1 MVRYY
6 IKEKPVFHD
15 DKCLIEYRIWAD
27 YGPFWNFV
35 LTILPVFTLFVF
47 DSFLET
53 NIRAYNKESAEKKL
67 QEYVKFKQLGG

>member
-27 YGPFWNFV
+27 YGLFWNFV

>member
-6 IKEKPVFHD
+6 IKEKPIFHNGR
-15 DKCLIEYRIWAD
+15 CVIEYRIWAD

-35 LTILPVFTLFVF
+35 LTILPVFTFFVF

-53 NIRAYNKESAEKKL
+53 NIKSYSKESAEKNLK
-67 QEYVKFKQLGG
+67 EYVKFKQLGG